1 MGNTWLGRLMNLTAQ
16 HRLGPP
22 QLPGKPPLQWGACQT
37 PHPQL
42 PTSLLLLFTA
52 KPPSHDPPSLSRFTP
67 ASWTIICS
75 MNAFA
80 TWHFQS
86 LFLQPAFLSL
96 EWTNNKTPLPSPR
109 SAPQHRVCLESGR
122 SPLSPIPKPSLLLS
136 PL

>member
-1 MGNTWLGRLMNLTAQ
+1 MGNTWLGRLTNLTAQ

-22 QLPGKPPLQWGACQT
+22 QLPGKPEDLPDSS
-37 PHPQL
+37 PQL

-52 KPPSHDPPSLSRFTP
+52 KPPSHDPPSLSQFTP
-67 ASWTIICS
+67 ASWTTICN

-80 TWHFQS
+80 TRHFQS
-86 LFLQPAFLSL
+86 LFLEPAFLSL

-122 SPLSPIPKPSLLLS
+122 SPLSPTPKPSLLLG